1 MLKRKCKITYIA
13 HGATIYSDDYRLC
26 SQENYP
32 PLEEKGQEEIKNMN
46 RLISSNKTEL

>member
-1 MLKRKCKITYIA
+1 MYAIIHKYRGIEMLKRKCKITYIA

-32 PLEEKGQEEIKNMN
+32 PLEEKGQED
-46 RLISSNKTEL
+46 RG